1 MSNAVPQKKTFFQIA
16 NKNFIMLFVAY
27 TVICITHSMTNS
39 VTSAGWRLA
48 GMDLTTIGLIASA
61 MSWAASSSAP
71 SLPLLPTAATKS

>member
-39 VTSAGWRLA
+39 VTSAGWRPA
-48 GMDLTTIGLIASA
+48 WT
-61 MSWAASSSAP
+61 
-71 SLPLLPTAATKS
+71 

>member
-39 VTSAGWRLA
+39 VTSAGWRQPVCWFHCGFGWCLPFPITPWVSRISVSS
-48 GMDLTTIGLIASA
+48 GKLI
-61 MSWAASSSAP
+61 
-71 SLPLLPTAATKS
+71 